1 VAGLARGARIFRV
14 HEVRAARQALDVAD
28 AIFRAGAAWAR

>member
-14 HEVRAARQALDVAD
+14 HEVRAAREALDVAD
-28 AIFRAGAAWAR
+28 AVLRAGEAA